1 MMHRTHKTTGFGML
15 LKAIEMID
23 ADLNEAADNL
33 GVELPR
39 FDAAQDM
46 DAVLAAFEE
55 LEVEAAAQRARQ
67 ILEQAGRDFVAGR
80 LPAMAFMEIE
90 RRVQAASEA
99 INRRAA
105 RLAPFGGN

>member
-1 MMHRTHKTTGFGML
+1 MHRTHKNTGFGLL

-39 FDAAQDM
+39 FDAPQDM

-67 ILEQAGRDFVAGR
+67 VLEEAGREFVAGR
-80 LPAMAFMEIE
+80 MPAMHFLEIE
-90 RRVQAASEA
+90 RRVKAASDA
-99 INRRAA
+99 IARRSA
-105 RLAPFGGN
+105 RLSPFGGS

>member
-1 MMHRTHKTTGFGML
+1 MHHHKTPSFIPL
-15 LKAIEMID
+15 LKALADLD
-23 ADLNEAADNL
+23 ADM
-33 GVELPR
+33 R
-39 FDAAQDM
+39 DAAEHMGVDLPEYDAPEGM
-46 DAVLAAFEE
+46 DAIVAAFQE
-55 LEVEAAAQRARQ
+55 LEVDAAAQRCNQ
-67 ILEQAGRDFVAGR
+67 ILQQAGRDFVAGR

>member
-1 MMHRTHKTTGFGML
+1 MMHRTPRNTGLTML
-15 LKAIEMID
+15 LKAFEQID
-23 ADLNEAADNL
+23 QDMQEAADHL

-39 FDAAQDM
+39 FDAPQDM
-46 DAVLAAFEE
+46 DAIVAAFEE

>member
-1 MMHRTHKTTGFGML
+1 MHRTHKTTGFGML
-15 LKAIEMID
+15 LKAIEQID

-39 FDAAQDM
+39 FDAPQDM

-67 ILEQAGRDFVAGR
+67 VLEEAGREFVAGR
-80 LPAMAFMEIE
+80 MPAMHFLEIE
-90 RRVQAASEA
+90 RRVKAASDA
-99 INRRAA
+99 IARRSA
-105 RLAPFGGN
+105 RLSPFGGS

>member
-39 FDAAQDM
+39 FDAPQDM
-46 DAVLAAFEE
+46 DAIVAAFESM
-55 LEVEAAAQRARQ
+55 EVESAAMRARQ
-67 ILEQAGRDFVAGR
+67 VLEEAGREFVAGR
-80 LPAMAFMEIE
+80 MPAMHFLEIE
-90 RRVQAASEA
+90 RRVKAASDA
-99 INRRAA
+99 IARRSA
-105 RLAPFGGN
+105 RLSPFGGS